1 MLKIKKN
8 YATVTYIY
16 ILLSFLLLLS
26 TNLLSNQDYQIA
38 LRTFGFMVIIQFTI
52 TLVAYNLINIDFLSL
67 SGIFTWLNYLFHL
80 GQPVI
85 KATSPEYKLA
95 FDVSLYVPDAIFIE
109 SLKYSLL
116 SITLVSVG
124 IMVYKCLS
132 QDTNKKRTIKRRLS
146 NVSQNSLFKFGLII
160 FLPTFFIEVYIQLS
174 RLIVAMNRGYLAT
187 FDVEL
192 GGLLGF
198 FSSFSIV
205 GVIMLI
211 LGSKNNYKRG
221 AIITALYTAF
231 YLITMFSGGR
241 MWQIIKLS
249 LVFYYFV
256 KVYKI
261 KFTKKNVIVFL
272 VVAYFGAGFLGAI
285 AEFRAYDFSSSD
297 YIFQMFRD
305 VIRNNPILDVL
316 DEFGGSIYTLS
327 LTIGKTP
334 HEVPHSWGEQFITN
348 FVSVLPNINS
358 SIQEINNNSNYV
370 LLLNTPTI
378 GGSFIGEIYY
388 SFHYLGTIFA
398 FFVGILTQYF
408 TSRIEN
414 GLNNNDYHFIIYT
427 IMIQYSFIS
436 WVRGSSGIFYRNTI
450 FSIVIIYVLT
460 NVLIKEKPAK
470 GYVNRKA
477 I

>member
-1 MLKIKKN
+1 
-8 YATVTYIY
+8 
-16 ILLSFLLLLS
+16 
-26 TNLLSNQDYQIA
+26 
-38 LRTFGFMVIIQFTI
+38 
-52 TLVAYNLINIDFLSL
+52 
-67 SGIFTWLNYLFHL
+67 
-80 GQPVI
+80 
-85 KATSPEYKLA
+85 
-95 FDVSLYVPDAIFIE
+95 
-109 SLKYSLL
+109 
-116 SITLVSVG
+116 
-124 IMVYKCLS
+124 
-132 QDTNKKRTIKRRLS
+132 
-146 NVSQNSLFKFGLII
+146 
-160 FLPTFFIEVYIQLS
+160 
-174 RLIVAMNRGYLAT
+174 MNRGYLAT

-198 FSSFSIV
+198 LSSFSIV
-205 GVIMLI
+205 GVIIII
-211 LGSKNNYKRG
+211 LGSKNNYKRE

-241 MWQIIKLS
+241 MWQIIKIS
-249 LVFYYFV
+249 LVFYYFI

-261 KFTKKNVIVFL
+261 KFTKKNIIVFL
-272 VVAYFGAGFLGAI
+272 VVVYFGAGFLGAI

-378 GGSFIGEIYY
+378 DGSFIGEIYY

-450 FSIVIIYVLT
+450 FSIIIIYVLT

-470 GYVNRKA
+470 GYVNRKD